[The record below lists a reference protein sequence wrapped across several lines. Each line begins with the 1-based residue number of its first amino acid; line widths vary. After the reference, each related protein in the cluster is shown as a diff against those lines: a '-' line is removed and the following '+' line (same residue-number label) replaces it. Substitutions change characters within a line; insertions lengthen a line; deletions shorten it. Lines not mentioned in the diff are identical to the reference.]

1 MSRSAG
7 SARRRTTKAG
17 KGGKR
22 PGSSLRTLVPQAL
35 VVAVL
40 VGGTTAFVSYDKTV
54 TLVVDG
60 HERTV
65 HTFSSDVAGLLGR
78 QDVEV
83 GEHDIVAPDRKDHIE
98 DGDTIAVRYGRLL
111 TMTVDGTPRE
121 VWVTAQSVAEALEQ
135 VGVREDGA
143 YLSASRDLPIG
154 REGLELDIRTE
165 RTITFLVDGKTIP
178 VRTNAATVQAA
189 LDQAGISIGP
199 QDRVGADTGAYPKQ
213 GQTVS
218 ILRVTGSTVTRDER
232 IPFKT
237 VKKDDPTEFKGTE
250 EVSVQGSA
258 GLRQVTYSYETID
271 GVKQKARK
279 VSEKVV
285 RKPVTQVILVG
296 TKKMPDSV
304 AGADQLNWN
313 ALAQCES
320 GGRASVVDG
329 SGTYHGLYQFD
340 AQTWRS
346 MGGTGVAS
354 QAPASEQTYRAKLM
368 FVQRGSSPWPL
379 CGSRL
384 YS

>member
-1 MSRSAG
+1 M
-7 SARRRTTKAG
+7 
-17 KGGKR
+17 
-22 PGSSLRTLVPQAL
+22 
-35 VVAVL
+35 VAVL

-60 HERTV
+60 RERSV

-78 QDVEV
+78 QDIEV
-83 GEHDIVAPDRKDHIE
+83 GEHDIVAPGRGDAIE
-98 DGDTIAVRYGRLL
+98 DGDRIAVQYGRLL

-121 VWVTAQSVAEALEQ
+121 VWVTAKSVAEALEQ

-143 YLSASRDLPIG
+143 YLSVSRDLPIG
-154 REGLELDIRTE
+154 REGLDLDVRTE

-178 VRTNAATVQAA
+178 LRTNAATVQAA

-199 QDRVGADTGAYPKQ
+199 QDRVDADTDAYPQQ

-237 VKKDDPTEFKGTE
+237 VRKDDPTEFKGTE
-250 EVSVQGSA
+250 EVATKGSS

-279 VSEKVV
+279 VSSKIV
-285 RKPVTQVILVG
+285 RQPVTQVIEVG

-304 AGADQLNWN
+304 AGADHLNWN

-340 AQTWRS
+340 AQTWQA
-346 MGGTGVAS
+346 MGGSGVAS
-354 QAPASEQTYRAKLM
+354 QASASEQTMRAKLM